1 MIGKSPIQ
9 DQKNLFQ
16 PLLKEFIDMNHQL
29 VLLSEEIN
37 WKELEADFSA
47 LYSITGLFVVAA
59 LGGTHT
65 ELKGNDFYDHG
76 NAFRYSVSATT
87 ADQDLQ
93 GNVWNVPTP
102 PAGFR
107 LALNENPF
115 YNPVFTWNDVGPP
128 GTNTLLPHNNFQDP
142 DDWFQPAAGT
152 NYECATDQFACA
164 SRSFRNVATDF
175 DYLVATD
182 QIDNDPYTDET
193 RWMFKKDLFK
203 RIEENPVL
211 QNDVVLNNFYIAMQ
225 GTTLAELV
233 PVEADKNELF
243 VPDNFSEALLQQYRA
258 DAAQQ
263 LTLIEQQMV
272 LLDTAFVNDDTATVR
287 ILSDDIMD
295 LQETVT
301 ATNTLAEDVI
311 ADETADRITTATA
324 IGISNNILAATN
336 TPEENEQIVNEIYLR
351 TIGSDVFE
359 FTQDDIETLYSI
371 AIQCPMQGGNAV
383 FMARSLYALVDKN
396 KQYDDFKICNLV
408 GIALRKPEKAKG
420 DTVATVYPNPANEMA
435 TLDYSLPKDSKAE
448 FIIRTT
454 TNQQILNKPLR
465 AGDSKY
471 SFSTADLKPSVYF
484 YELRSNGE
492 LIANGKLIIIR

>member
-1 MIGKSPIQ
+1 
-9 DQKNLFQ
+9 
-16 PLLKEFIDMNHQL
+16 
-29 VLLSEEIN
+29 
-37 WKELEADFSA
+37 
-47 LYSITGLFVVAA
+47 
-59 LGGTHT
+59 
-65 ELKGNDFYDHG
+65 
-76 NAFRYSVSATT
+76 
-87 ADQDLQ
+87 
-93 GNVWNVPTP
+93 
-102 PAGFR
+102 
-107 LALNENPF
+107 
-115 YNPVFTWNDVGPP
+115 
-128 GTNTLLPHNNFQDP
+128 
-142 DDWFQPAAGT
+142 
-152 NYECATDQFACA
+152 
-164 SRSFRNVATDF
+164 
-175 DYLVATD
+175 
-182 QIDNDPYTDET
+182 DET